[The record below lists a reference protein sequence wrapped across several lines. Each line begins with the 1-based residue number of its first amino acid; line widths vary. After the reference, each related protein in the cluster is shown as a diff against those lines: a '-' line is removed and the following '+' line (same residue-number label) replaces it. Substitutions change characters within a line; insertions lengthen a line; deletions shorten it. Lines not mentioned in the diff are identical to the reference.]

1 MSGSSHSVSHVA
13 QAISDFTM
21 VVSRFKNFTS
31 IGEDVRRE
39 RIALI
44 TEAQGVVGRC
54 EATKFEALLCLAWAA
69 TSGARLEKR
78 KDAVTSRIN
87 KFNAT
92 KVYGKVPVDKVHP
105 TLWKAA
111 QDVMG

>member
-1 MSGSSHSVSHVA
+1 MA

-21 VVSRFKNFTS
+21 VVAKFKNFTS
-31 IGEDVRRE
+31 IGDDVRRD
-39 RIALI
+39 RMKLI

-54 EATKFEALLCLAWAA
+54 EASKFEALLCLAWQA

-78 KDAVTSRIN
+78 KDAVTSRVN
-87 KFNAT
+87 KFNQT
-92 KVYGKVPVDKVHP
+92 KVYGKIPVDKVHP